1 MCKKGGD
8 GLSKSSLRIVIGIGC
23 DRGTPLETLETVLD
37 QALAQVNCTIENVDC
52 FSTIDK
58 KANEVAINT
67 LVKQLGKKIIHYPA
81 SELAQVEVPNPSAV
95 VMKYVGTP
103 AVSEAAAILAAN
115 TNMKNLLLE
124 KLKYRGEDGKNATIS
139 IVKKQQN

>member
-8 GLSKSSLRIVIGIGC
+8 GSKSSQRIVIGIGC

-58 KANEVAINT
+58 KADEVAINT

-115 TNMKNLLLE
+115 TSMKNLLLE
-124 KLKYRGEDGKNATIS
+124 KLKYRGKDGKNATIS